1 MKKIILLLAVPFV
14 MYAQSLSQLFD
25 ALKHHAQTQSDEI
38 LVKKSEAQED
48 LVYASLYPKVNLF
61 ASYDNYSTPTGILP
75 IPPDTLVGLVKD
87 PANPT
92 QAFSYNTYRT
102 GVNFSIPI
110 FVKSI
115 YTTADKAKALQKSAR
130 AKKHINLLKNEA
142 IIVGANANYIYLNS
156 LLDALHVKEK
166 SLQETQKMTQI
177 KVDNGRTPASA
188 LYKINDALNQVSIA
202 KNNIALQK
210 KKLISSIE
218 TLTGIVLTK
227 PVAMQQ
233 IASFSK
239 GEMGALKPLEEKL
252 HADSLGLKAQKEKLY
267 PTLVAHGN
275 YAFSTAKAYNNG
287 HDANEQYGDVGVV
300 LNIPLLAMDNYANIK
315 LSKIKLHASEIALNK
330 LSDALRAE
338 AKMLNGSLTLLDNS
352 HRLYTNSVQDKKKLL
367 TIAKVNYRLGRM
379 TTEEYLRYEDDVVS
393 AEANLYKTEATR
405 WQTLMQLAV
414 IYANNIEEIVK

>member
-48 LVYASLYPKVNLF
+48 LVYANLYPKVNLF

-75 IPPDTLVGLVKD
+75 IPPNTLVGLVQDKL
-87 PANPT
+87 ANPT
-92 QAFSYNTYRT
+92 QPFSYNIYRT
-102 GVNFSIPI
+102 GVNFSMPI

-166 SLQETQKMTQI
+166 FLQETQKMTQI

-188 LYKINDALNQVSIA
+188 LYKINDALNQVAIA

-218 TLTGIVLTK
+218 TLTV
-227 PVAMQQ
+227 
-233 IASFSK
+233 
-239 GEMGALKPLEEKL
+239 
-252 HADSLGLKAQKEKLY
+252 
-267 PTLVAHGN
+267 
-275 YAFSTAKAYNNG
+275 
-287 HDANEQYGDVGVV
+287 
-300 LNIPLLAMDNYANIK
+300 
-315 LSKIKLHASEIALNK
+315 
-330 LSDALRAE
+330 
-338 AKMLNGSLTLLDNS
+338 
-352 HRLYTNSVQDKKKLL
+352 
-367 TIAKVNYRLGRM
+367 
-379 TTEEYLRYEDDVVS
+379 
-393 AEANLYKTEATR
+393 
-405 WQTLMQLAV
+405 
-414 IYANNIEEIVK
+414 